1 MLFSGVAL
9 VVLAMIVS
17 ALAYS
22 KLPRKEGVHP
32 ARGIV
37 YSVIAGCLMGYFYPQ
52 LIGSVS
58 PAFQARPIQPGLLTP
73 YSALLI
79 FGAGVFASNFVVNG
93 IFLKVNRLK
102 YSDYF
107 AGSARL
113 HAIGVLGGVI
123 WMLALCM
130 NVIASGVAGPA
141 VSYALGQGATLIAA
155 IWGVF
160 IWKEFKSAPRSAT
173 PLIVLMFLG
182 YAAGLVLIGV
192 ATL

>member
-1 MLFSGVAL
+1 
-9 VVLAMIVS
+9 
-17 ALAYS
+17 
-22 KLPRKEGVHP
+22 
-32 ARGIV
+32 
-37 YSVIAGCLMGYFYPQ
+37 
-52 LIGSVS
+52 
-58 PAFQARPIQPGLLTP
+58 
-73 YSALLI
+73 
-79 FGAGVFASNFVVNG
+79 
-93 IFLKVNRLK
+93 
-102 YSDYF
+102 
-107 AGSARL
+107 
-113 HAIGVLGGVI
+113 
-123 WMLALCM
+123 MLALCM